1 MMAESGFMLAVS
13 QSRVTITH
21 ANSADKPLAS
31 LALATYGGVAL
42 RCIRVHERNIMAGP
56 YAAVSS
62 TIGRTPLVRLNRL
75 AEGLPGE
82 VAVKLESRNPGGS
95 VKDRIG
101 LSMVNDAEER
111 GLLTPGESTIVE
123 PTSGNTGVA
132 LAMIGAERG
141 YDVVLTMPE
150 SMSIE
155 RRKLLAA
162 YGARLILTPKEQGM
176 KGAVDAAEEY
186 VRTSAGAFVIGQFD
200 NPANP
205 KGHYEN
211 TGPEILEALEDSA
224 LGAFVAGVGTGGTIT
239 GVGRFVR
246 ENLDGVLIVA
256 VEPSDSPIISQHL
269 AGEELTPGPHT
280 IQGIGANFIPAV
292 LDLDLV
298 DRVEHVEGSEAIG
311 MARRLAAEEG
321 LFVGISSGGNVAAAL
336 RIAALPEL
344 EGKTV
349 VTVAPST
356 GERYLSTPLWEG
368 VG

>member
-1 MMAESGFMLAVS
+1 VAG
-13 QSRVTITH
+13 
-21 ANSADKPLAS
+21 
-31 LALATYGGVAL
+31 TYS
-42 RCIRVHERNIMAGP
+42 
-56 YAAVSS
+56 AVSS

-75 AEGLPGE
+75 ADHLPGE

-95 VKDRIG
+95 VKDRIA
-101 LSMVNDAEER
+101 LSMVDDAEER
-111 GLLTPGESTIVE
+111 GLLVRGESTIVE

-141 YDVVLTMPE
+141 YEVVLTMPE

-155 RRKLLAA
+155 RRTLLAA

-176 KGAVDAAEEY
+176 KGAVDAAEELAQ
-186 VRTSAGAFVIGQFD
+186 TSTGALIIGQFD

-211 TGPEILEALEDSA
+211 TGPEILEALGGST

-239 GVGRFVR
+239 GVGRLVR
-246 ENLDGVLIVA
+246 EELDGVLTVA
-256 VEPSDSPIISQHL
+256 VEPVGSPIISQRI
-269 AGEELTPGPHT
+269 ADEELTPGPHT

-292 LDLDLV
+292 LDLDII
-298 DRVEHVEGSEAIG
+298 DRVEHIESDEAIE

-336 RIAALPEL
+336 RIAALPEM

-356 GERYLSTPLWEG
+356 GERYLSTRLWGG